1 MMTGWDT
8 GYNFDEIKNW
18 NGDGDRFLV
27 EQQYLMMIED
37 KLAGKPLSCRIN
49 LSEIK
54 KLHPACSYIM
64 LNFVLA
70 RKKV

>member
-1 MMTGWDT
+1 MGQDIISMRLKTGMVM
-8 GYNFDEIKNW
+8 EI
-18 NGDGDRFLV
+18 DPC

-54 KLHPACSYIM
+54 KAPSR
-64 LNFVLA
+64 VLFYNA
-70 RKKV
+70 